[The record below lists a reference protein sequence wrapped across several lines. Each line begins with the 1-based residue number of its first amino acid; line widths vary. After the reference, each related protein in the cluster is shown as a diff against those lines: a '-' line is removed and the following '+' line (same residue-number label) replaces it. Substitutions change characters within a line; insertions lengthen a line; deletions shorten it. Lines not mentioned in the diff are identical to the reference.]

1 MHRYWAGNR
10 RITARI
16 LTVVLLCAAT
26 ACSSIERQAVGE
38 TVPDSTSTS
47 SSVENQTTIPEGTS
61 STTSTMPPVAT
72 TVLRAKDVRVL
83 YRLPVKKKVVFI
95 TIDDGGF
102 ISDSLVR
109 YLNRNHIPATSFVM
123 PEPLVWQWGQYRRIK
138 SMTFENHS
146 NTHGHMRRMTFAQQK
161 EEICRAG
168 KIIRRRAKASPILF
182 RPPGGDWNDTTKR
195 AMAACGVRYLVLW
208 NAIADDQIIRM
219 RPSWK
224 LLPGDIILMH
234 YRTSLISSLEWLME
248 QIHHDGL
255 QPALLRDYV
264 KYGD

>member
-1 MHRYWAGNR
+1 MRQVWSTTHRS
-10 RITARI
+10 TAH
-16 LTVVLLCAAT
+16 TVFLFLLLVFS
-26 ACSSIERQAVGE
+26 ACSSIERRATGE
-38 TVPDSTSTS
+38 TLPELISTTTGF
-47 SSVENQTTIPEGTS
+47 EPQTTISEDAL
-61 STTSTMPPVAT
+61 STTSTTPPVT
-72 TVLRAKDVRVL
+72 TTLVRPKDVRVL

-102 ISDSLVR
+102 ISDSLVQ
-109 YLNRNHIPATSFVM
+109 YLNTNRIPVTSFVM
-123 PEPLVWQWGQYRRIK
+123 PEPLVWQWSQYRRIK

-146 NTHGHMRRMTFAQQK
+146 NTHGHMRRMTFVQQK
-161 EEICRAG
+161 EEICRARN
-168 KIIRRRAKASPILF
+168 IIRRRTKASPILF

-234 YRTSLISSLEWLME
+234 YRTRLISSLEWLME
-248 QIHHDGL
+248 QIRHDGL
-255 QPALLRDYV
+255 KPALLRDYV